1 MSKKHRPQPMP
12 WSDFARWV
20 LVDSRRTR
28 RFLRVLRTILAAL
41 VVVGVLLTPQLG
53 AVIGELARSVGVVA
67 R

>member
-1 MSKKHRPQPMP
+1 MP

-20 LVDSRRTR
+20 LADSRRTC